1 MVSPLL
7 LVGLIPVMIVGRFI
21 HELVHAAVAKLL
33 GARIIRIAPSF
44 VQYELP
50 ADAPRSYERVIGAA
64 PLVSGLLI
72 GLGVLL
78 RGTVPRGAPGV
89 LLAAGWGIYTFW
101 GDPKTDLGVGT
112 VSDQVE

>member
-7 LVGLIPVMIVGRFI
+7 VLGLIPAMLLGRFV
-21 HELVHAAVAKLL
+21 HELTHAAVAKVL

-50 ADAPRSYERVIGAA
+50 GDAPRSYERVIGAA

-78 RGTVPRGAPGV
+78 RGAVPRGAPGV

-101 GDPKTDLGVGT
+101 GDPKTDLGIG
-112 VSDQVE
+112 SHADHPE